1 MSLDKWYFICEKGNM
16 NIVLPGR
23 REVMRKRGSVKMGES
38 RMSVREVFYTDLE
51 IERAEPRERKGKER

>member
-1 MSLDKWYFICEKGNM
+1 M

-23 REVMRKRGSVKMGES
+23 REVMRKRGSEKMGES